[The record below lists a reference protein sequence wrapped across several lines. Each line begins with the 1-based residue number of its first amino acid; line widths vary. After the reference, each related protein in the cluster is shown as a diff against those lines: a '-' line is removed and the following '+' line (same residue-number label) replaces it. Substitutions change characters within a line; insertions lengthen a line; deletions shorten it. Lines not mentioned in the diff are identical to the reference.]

1 MKEVLKVWC
10 GYFKDLTCL
19 LLSRGKG
26 RKGGER
32 EKVYRWLCV
41 LTYSIRSTIS
51 SWYPWARHIERAP
64 SVAPSPFPS
73 FFTFL
78 RVEPSYKYD
87 NTRGAS
93 SSHEIT
99 PFDPAPLLYHRH
111 YPSPSMLPSPI
122 ERKLSLSTVM
132 YYSSSSFA
140 ALRYWKS
147 ENAN

>member
-1 MKEVLKVWC
+1 MQPFREHFDSSFLITWKGGAE
-10 GYFKDLTCL
+10 
-19 LLSRGKG
+19 RGKG
-26 RKGGER
+26 SLSVTVR
-32 EKVYRWLCV
+32 LINILDSQLD
-41 LTYSIRSTIS
+41 LTVIS
-51 SWYPWARHIERAP
+51 LSASHRTEAP
-64 SVAPSPFPS
+64 SAAPSPFPS
-73 FFTFL
+73 FFTFP

-99 PFDPAPLLYHRH
+99 PFNPAPLLCRRH
-111 YPSPSMLPSPI
+111 DPSPPPPPILPSPI

-132 YYSSSSFA
+132 YYSSSSFV